1 MRKGVFPCVVL
12 LMTFCLLAASLS
24 KGEAGIPRVERV
36 TVQVRA
42 AQHLPPPVQARMEK
56 SVQAIADQIM
66 LGQFVPE
73 VEKSRRQKESILH
86 EVFDKVLVGY
96 TVASVRILPG
106 EDTSVCVDLIPWSD
120 VIRGISLDIAV
131 EGMPP
136 EVEELVRRDLVGVDS
151 VFDSVLVGL
160 PLAATDW
167 SNGIL
172 KRRVNEFMEEHLPEF
187 RADFEL
193 ETEEI
198 AKARLVVYPRLP
210 VVRTVDLSIRSDTVP
225 NFMLLDR
232 RQTVQDR
239 VNMLVGVP
247 VSFVRR
253 HVVEFCGMFAAILE
267 GYADFRQMGIRARVS
282 MEPAE
287 DLAVMI
293 RSDTQDYR
301 IRLEGMA
308 DIGREGTKEDL
319 RLRFHAGRRFSKVD
333 EIFLQTDFFP
343 KDVRVRW
350 ALGYARA
357 LSSRGEVS
365 LQYDFNADR
374 FQVSARQNLG
384 DDWMLRYEYRWSDQL
399 GEVALR
405 YKLHDFLGVEYVVD
419 PRENWLRLIGNF

>member
-210 VVRTVDLSIRSDTVP
+210 VVRTVDLSMRSDTIP

-253 HVVEFCGMFAAILE
+253 HVAEFCGMFAAVLE
-267 GYADFRQMGIRARVS
+267 GYADFRQMGIHARVS